1 MSGLKESE
9 KKWIDTVVKQDE
21 IDRYLNNGRDF
32 VDEEL
37 IWNQL
42 DKQMNPPDT
51 RIREIVAKSLE
62 LERLEPSE
70 TAALLNCRNDD
81 LWQEMFTAGLSI
93 KQKVYGRRI
102 VFFAP
107 LYISNYCVNN
117 CAYCAF
123 RRENKAVSRTCLT
136 DDQIRAEVKALT
148 AEGHKRLIMVYG
160 EHPTSGSDFIA
171 HTLKI
176 VYGTKHD
183 SDEIRRANINAA
195 PLSIED
201 LRKLSEVGI
210 GTFQVFQETYHPE
223 TYNRV
228 HPPGTLKGNM
238 RWRLYALHRAMEAGV
253 DDVGIGALFGLF
265 DYRFEVMA
273 LLLHTI
279 DLESKFGGVGP
290 HTISFPRLEPALNTP
305 FVENPA
311 HLISDEYFKRLVSV
325 IRLSVPYT
333 GMILTA
339 REPQR
344 VRSEIIPL
352 GITQLDAGSN
362 IGVGCY
368 ASGEQKGEMQQFE
381 LADNRSL
388 EEVISDLVD
397 FGMITSFCTAGYRCG
412 RTGQYFMDV
421 AKSGKVH
428 TLCIPNAILTF
439 AEYLDDYASEETKIK
454 GWKLLEKELDVL
466 PGEELK
472 ARVSKLLTRV
482 KNGERDLY
490 L

>member
-1 MSGLKESE
+1 
-9 KKWIDTVVKQDE
+9 
-21 IDRYLNNGRDF
+21 
-32 VDEEL
+32 
-37 IWNQL
+37 
-42 DKQMNPPDT
+42 
-51 RIREIVAKSLE
+51 
-62 LERLEPSE
+62 
-70 TAALLNCRNDD
+70 
-81 LWQEMFTAGLSI
+81 
-93 KQKVYGRRI
+93 RRI

-107 LYISNYCVNN
+107 LYISNHCVNN

-123 RRENKAVSRTCLT
+123 RRENSAVTRTCLT

-160 EHPTSGSDFIA
+160 EHPSSGADFIA
-171 HTLKI
+171 HTLKV
-176 VYGTKHD
+176 VYETKHGG
-183 SDEIRRANINAA
+183 DEIRRANINAA
-195 PLSIED
+195 PLAIED

-223 TYNRV
+223 TYRRV
-228 HPPGTLKGNM
+228 HPADTLKGNM

-311 HLISDEYFKRLVSV
+311 HLVNDEDFRKLVSV

-339 REPQR
+339 REPER
-344 VRSEIIPL
+344 VRSEVIPL

-368 ASGEQKGEMQQFE
+368 ASGEKKGEKQQFE

-388 EEVISDLVD
+388 EEVISNLVD
-397 FGMITSFCTAGYRCG
+397 LGMITSFCTAGYRCG
-412 RTGQYFMDV
+412 RTGHYFMDI

-428 TLCIPNAILTF
+428 TLCMPNAVLTF
-439 AEYLDDYASEETKIK
+439 AEYLNDYASEETKKK
-454 GWKLLEKELDVL
+454 GWKLLEKELGRL
-466 PGEELK
+466 PGEDLR
-472 ARVSKLLTRV
+472 ARVSELLERV

>member
-1 MSGLKESE
+1 MENE
-9 KKWIDTVVKQDE
+9 KKWIDSVVKQDE
-21 IDRYLNNGRDF
+21 IDRYLNNGKDF

-37 IWNQL
+37 IWSQLKNQ
-42 DKQMNPPDT
+42 QNPSDS
-51 RIREIVAKSLE
+51 RIREIIAKSYE

-70 TAALLNCRNDD
+70 TAALLNCRNDE
-81 LWQEMFTAGLSI
+81 LWQEMFSTGLKI

-123 RRENKAVSRTCLT
+123 RRENTAVSRTCLS

-160 EHPTSGSDFIA
+160 EHPASGADFIA

-176 VYGTKHD
+176 VYETKQD
-183 SDEIRRANINAA
+183 GDEIRRANINAA
-195 PLSIED
+195 PLAIEE

-223 TYNRV
+223 TYRRI
-228 HPPGTLKGNM
+228 HPSDTLKGNM

-279 DLESKFGGVGP
+279 DLEKRFGGVGP
-290 HTISFPRLEPALNTP
+290 HTISFPRLEPAHNTP

-311 HLISDEYFKRLVSV
+311 HLINNEDFKKLVAV

-339 REPQR
+339 REPEQ
-344 VRSEIIPL
+344 VRREIIPI
-352 GITQLDAGSN
+352 GVTQLDAGSN

-368 ASGEQKGEMQQFE
+368 ATGEQKGEMQQFE

-388 EEVISDLVD
+388 EEVISSLVD
-397 FGMITSFCTAGYRCG
+397 IGMITSFCTAGYRCG

-428 TLCIPNAILTF
+428 ALCIPNAILTF
-439 AEYLDDYASEETKIK
+439 AEYLDDYASVETRSK
-454 GWKLLEKELDVL
+454 GWKLLEQELRKL
-466 PGEELK
+466 PGEELRS
-472 ARVSKLLTRV
+472 RVSELLERV
-482 KNGERDLY
+482 KKGERDLY

>member
-1 MSGLKESE
+1 MGSLEDSDR
-9 KKWIDTVVKQDE
+9 KWIDSVVKQDE

-42 DKQMNPPDT
+42 KKQKNPSDSH
-51 RIREIVAKSLE
+51 IREIIAKSLE
-62 LERLEPSE
+62 LERLDPAE
-70 TAALLNCRNDD
+70 TAALLNCGNDE
-81 LWQEMFTAGLSI
+81 LWEEMFAAGLSI

-107 LYISNYCVNN
+107 LYISNHCVNN

-123 RRENKAVSRTCLT
+123 RRENRAVTRTCLT
-136 DDQIRAEVKALT
+136 DDQISAEVTALT
-148 AEGHKRLIMVYG
+148 ARGHKRLIMVYG
-160 EHPTSGSDFIA
+160 EHPSSGADFIA
-171 HTLKI
+171 HTLKV
-176 VYGTKHD
+176 VYRTKHGG
-183 SDEIRRANINAA
+183 DEIRRANINAA

-201 LRKLSEVGI
+201 LRKLSRVGI
-210 GTFQVFQETYHPE
+210 GTYQVFQETYHSE
-223 TYNRV
+223 TYRRV
-228 HPPGTLKGNM
+228 HPADTLKGNM
-238 RWRLYALHRAMEAGV
+238 RWRLYALHRAVEAGV

-311 HLISDEYFKRLVSV
+311 HLVNDEDFRKLVSV

-339 REPQR
+339 REPER
-344 VRSEIIPL
+344 VRSEVIPL

-368 ASGEQKGEMQQFE
+368 ASGEKKGEKQQFE

-388 EEVISDLVD
+388 EEVISNLVD
-397 FGMITSFCTAGYRCG
+397 LGMITSFCTAGYRCG
-412 RTGQYFMDV
+412 RTGHYFMDI

-428 TLCIPNAILTF
+428 TLCMPNAVLTF
-439 AEYLDDYASEETKIK
+439 AEYLNDYASEETKKK
-454 GWKLLEKELDVL
+454 GWKLLEKELGRL
-466 PGEELK
+466 PGEDLR
-472 ARVSKLLTRV
+472 ARVSELLERV

>member
-1 MSGLKESE
+1 VSSLEESGRN
-9 KKWIDTVVKQDE
+9 WIDAVVKQDE
-21 IDRYLNNGRDF
+21 IDRYLVNGRDF

-37 IWNQL
+37 IWNELLNQK
-42 DKQMNPPDT
+42 DPADS
-51 RIREIVAKSLE
+51 RIREIMAKSLE
-62 LERLEPSE
+62 LQRLDPSE
-70 TAALLNCRNDD
+70 TAALLNCRNGE
-81 LWQEMFTAGLSI
+81 LWQEMFTTGLKI

-123 RRENKAVSRTCLT
+123 RRENRAVTRTCLS
-136 DDQIRAEVKALT
+136 DEQIRAEVRALT

-160 EHPTSGSDFIA
+160 EHPASDADFIA
-171 HTLKI
+171 HTLKV
-176 VYGTKHD
+176 VYGTKQGGN
-183 SDEIRRANINAA
+183 EIRRANINAA
-195 PLSIED
+195 PLAIDD

-223 TYNRV
+223 TYRRV
-228 HPPGTLKGNM
+228 HPGDTLKGNM
-238 RWRLYALHRAMEAGV
+238 RWRLYALHRAMDAGV

-279 DLESKFGGVGP
+279 DLEKRFGGVGP

-305 FVENPA
+305 FIENPS
-311 HLISDEYFKRLVSV
+311 HLIDDADFKKLVAV
-325 IRLSVPYT
+325 LRLSVPYT

-339 REPQR
+339 REPER
-344 VRSEIIPL
+344 VRREVIPL

-368 ASGEQKGEMQQFE
+368 ASGERQGEKQQFE

-388 EEVISDLVD
+388 EEVISSLVD
-397 FGMITSFCTAGYRCG
+397 LGMITSFCTAGYRCG
-412 RTGQYFMDV
+412 RTGHYFMEV

-428 TLCIPNAILTF
+428 TLCMPNAILTF
-439 AEYLDDYASEETKIK
+439 AEYLDDYASEETRVK
-454 GWKLLEKELDVL
+454 GWKLLENELERL
-466 PGEELK
+466 PGDDLRSRVAELLGK
-472 ARVSKLLTRV
+472 VR
-482 KNGERDLY
+482 NGERDLY